1 VRTGEGISVFSTAPQ
16 SSAVAREDYVRAVTQ
31 AARWSERQGCAGML
45 IYTDNRLVDPWLVAA
60 AVVQATESLLPL
72 VAVQP
77 VYMHP
82 YTVARMVSSLG
93 HMYGRRIFLNMVAG
107 GFKNDLTAFGDPT
120 PHDLRYERLREY
132 TLIIKRLLSGENVT
146 FAGQFY
152 NVQSLK
158 LTPALDPSL
167 FPGIFISGSSA
178 AGLAAAR
185 ELQATAIKYPG
196 KPGDEMA
203 DAADGID
210 VGVRVGIIARAV
222 GDRAWQIAHQRFPPD
237 RKGQLTHQL
246 AMKVSDSQWHKQ
258 ISELA
263 SNGGNGERS
272 PYWTVPFENY
282 RTFCPYLVGSY
293 EDVGREVSRYV
304 SAGFH
309 TFILDIPPDEDEL
322 HHSRIVFDR
331 LAAGLLT

>member
-1 VRTGEGISVFSTAPQ
+1 MRTGEGVSVFSTAPQ
-16 SSAVAREDYVRAVTQ
+16 SSAVPRGDYVRAVTE

-60 AVVQATESLLPL
+60 VVVQATESLLPL

-82 YTVARMVSSLG
+82 YTVAKIVSSLG

-132 TLIIKRLLSGENVT
+132 TLIIRRLLSGENTT
-146 FAGQFY
+146 FDGQFY
-152 NVQSLK
+152 SVQGLR
-158 LTPALDPSL
+158 LTPPLDPEL
-167 FPGIFISGSSA
+167 FPGIFISGSSH
-178 AGLAAAR
+178 AGVAAAR

-210 VGVRVGIIARAV
+210 VGVRVGIIARED
-222 GDRAWQIAHQRFPPD
+222 GDLAWQIAHQRFPPD

-258 ISELA
+258 ISQLA

-293 EDVGREVSRYV
+293 EEVGREVSRYA
-304 SAGFH
+304 SAGFR
-309 TFILDIPPDEDEL
+309 TFILDIPPDEEEL

>member
-1 VRTGEGISVFSTAPQ
+1 VRTGEGLSVFSTAPQ
-16 SSAVAREDYVRAVTQ
+16 SSAVSRADYVKAVTE

-60 AVVQATESLLPL
+60 VVVQATESLLPL

-82 YTVARMVSSLG
+82 YTVAKMVSSLG

-107 GFKNDLTAFGDPT
+107 GFKNDLVAFGDPT

-132 TLIIKRLLSGENVT
+132 TLIIKRLLSGENAT
-146 FAGQFY
+146 YNGQFY

-158 LTPALDPSL
+158 LMPPLDADL
-167 FPGIFISGSSA
+167 FPGIFISGSSE
-178 AGLAAAR
+178 AGIAAAR

-203 DAADGID
+203 DPVDGIP
-210 VGVRVGIIARAV
+210 VGVRVGIIARA
-222 GDRAWQIAHQRFPPD
+222 DAEKAWQIAHERFPPD

-246 AMKVSDSQWHKQ
+246 AMKVSDSQWHRQ

-263 SNGGNGERS
+263 GNGGNGDRS

-293 EDVGREVSRYV
+293 EEVGREVSRYR
-304 SAGFH
+304 SAGFR
-309 TFILDIPPDEDEL
+309 TFILDIPPDEEEL
-322 HHSRIVFDR
+322 YHARVVFDR
-331 LAAGLLT
+331 LAAGLPG

>member
-1 VRTGEGISVFSTAPQ
+1 
-16 SSAVAREDYVRAVTQ
+16 
-31 AARWSERQGCAGML
+31 ML

-60 AVVQATESLLPL
+60 IMVQATESLLPL

-82 YTVARMVSSLG
+82 YTVAKMVSSLG
-93 HMYGRRIFLNMVAG
+93 HMYGRRMFLNMVAG

-132 TLIIKRLLSGENVT
+132 TLIIKRLLSGDNAT
-146 FAGQFY
+146 FEGQFY
-152 NVQSLK
+152 GVQSLK
-158 LTPALDPSL
+158 LTPALDPEL
-167 FPGIFISGSSA
+167 FPGIFISGSSD
-178 AGLAAAR
+178 AGLAVAR

-210 VGVRVGIIARAV
+210 VGVRVGIIAREDGAA
-222 GDRAWQIAHQRFPPD
+222 AWQIAEQRFPPD

-263 SNGGNGERS
+263 NNGGNGDRS

-293 EDVGREVSRYV
+293 EDVGREVARYM
-304 SAGFH
+304 SAGFR
-309 TFILDIPPDEDEL
+309 TFILDIPPDEEEL
-322 HHSRIVFDR
+322 YHSRVVFDR